1 MWSEVHES
9 DVRRLEVGP
18 VTELFCEYIWN
29 VEFSCN
35 VEDFYFFKM
44 DAFSDVVLTET
55 YFFHSFF
62 CEGFWPVQTGVVVI
76 VTFGCIEEVNVGQ
89 VYEGVS

>member
-1 MWSEVHES
+1 MHES
-9 DVRRLEVGP
+9 DVQRLEVGP

-35 VEDFYFFKM
+35 VEDFDFFKM

-55 YFFHSFF
+55 YFFIPFF
-62 CEGFWPVQTGVVVI
+62 
-76 VTFGCIEEVNVGQ
+76 
-89 VYEGVS
+89 VSDFDQSKQAWLLL